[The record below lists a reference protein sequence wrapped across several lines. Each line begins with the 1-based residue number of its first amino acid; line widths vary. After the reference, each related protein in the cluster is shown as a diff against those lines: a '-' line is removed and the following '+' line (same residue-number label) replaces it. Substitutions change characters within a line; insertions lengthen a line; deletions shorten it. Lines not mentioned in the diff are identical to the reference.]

1 MPLLYYVSVTTHVL
15 AALLWLGGT
24 FFLAV
29 VGAPVLRRVEPP
41 ELRAEL
47 FQKIG
52 VQFRLVGW
60 VSIVVLVITGV
71 ANLHYRGLLR
81 GSVLGDPLFW
91 SSRYGHALTW
101 KLGSV
106 LVILVL
112 GAIHDFV
119 IGPKASKYP
128 AGSPAALR
136 YRRAAA
142 WMARLGAV
150 VGVVLVAARSEER
163 RVGKECRSRWSPYH

>member
-60 VSIVVLVITGV
+60 VPVTEILDDSPLNPPIVQLDE
-71 ANLHYRGLLR
+71 A
-81 GSVLGDPLFW
+81 
-91 SSRYGHALTW
+91 A
-101 KLGSV
+101 
-106 LVILVL
+106 
-112 GAIHDFV
+112 V
-119 IGPKASKYP
+119 IGEARRFGITTPIRPYP
-128 AGSPAALR
+128 SIHIGAADVR
-136 YRRAAA
+136 PIEI
-142 WMARLGAV
+142 
-150 VGVVLVAARSEER
+150 VAAYSAFATL
-163 RVGKECRSRWSPYH
+163 

>member
-1 MPLLYYVSVTTHVL
+1 MPTAYYISVTLHLL

-24 FFLAV
+24 FFLAA
-29 VGAPVLRRVEPP
+29 VGAPVLRKVEPP

-47 FQKIG
+47 FRKIG
-52 VQFRLVGW
+52 VQFRMVGW
-60 VSIVVLVITGV
+60 VSIIVLVITGF

-91 SSRYGHALTW
+91 SSRYGQALTW

-119 IGPKASKYP
+119 IGPRASRYA
-128 AGSPAALR
+128 AGSPEALR

-142 WMARLGAV
+142 WMARVGAV
-150 VGVVLVAARSEER
+150 VGIVLVVAAVRLAR
-163 RVGKECRSRWSPYH
+163 GG

>member
-1 MPLLYYVSVTTHVL
+1 MPRLYYVSVTLHLL

-24 FFLAV
+24 FFLAA
-29 VGAPVLRRVEPP
+29 VGAPVLRKVEPP

-47 FQKIG
+47 FRKIG

-60 VSIVVLVITGV
+60 VSIVLLVITGV
-71 ANLHYRGLLR
+71 ANLYYRGLLR

-91 SSRYGHALTW
+91 SSRYGQALAW

-106 LVILVL
+106 FVILVL

-119 IGPKASKYP
+119 IGPRASRYP
-128 AGSPAALR
+128 ARSPEALR

-142 WMARLGAV
+142 WMARVGAL
-150 VGVVLVAARSEER
+150 VGIVLVIAAARLAR
-163 RVGKECRSRWSPYH
+163 GG

>member
-1 MPLLYYVSVTTHVL
+1 MPAFYYVSVTLHLL

-24 FFLAV
+24 FFLAA
-29 VGAPVLRRVEPP
+29 VGAPVLRKVEPA

-47 FQKIG
+47 FRKIG
-52 VQFRLVGW
+52 VQFRWVGW
-60 VSIVVLVITGV
+60 VSIVLLLLTGTV
-71 ANLHYRGLLR
+71 NLHYRHLLR
-81 GSVLGDPLFW
+81 ASVLSDPRFW
-91 SSRYGHALTW
+91 SSGYGQALAW
-101 KLGSV
+101 KLGAV

-119 IGPKASKYP
+119 IGPRASTYP
-128 AGSPAALR
+128 AGSPEALR

-150 VGVVLVAARSEER
+150 VGIVLVAAAVRLAR
-163 RVGKECRSRWSPYH
+163 GG